1 MVKYKFLKR
10 DMLVK
15 VTEKSSLHRCWVHTY
30 QHVYDC
36 DFLAGGICVQ
46 PQVWGR
52 PPAYS
57 EPSICIQIPVI
68 FLWRAR
74 WLLGCHLK
82 VVLYPSTAR
91 LGCLFFFLSLY
102 LWPAGNR
109 AYLKG
114 TDLAEQPDCLLSPDC
129 KSPHTLHAFPLFMTH
144 WKRIRSVLDWFRL
157 SEPWQSQGIM
167 LRFLSSTTFSKW
179 IPCSKRTT
187 RTSSGGKTRT
197 KLRFCA
203 QRVAQNSPRWS
214 EQ

>member
-1 MVKYKFLKR
+1 MYSRRCEADLQPTASRASASKSQSSSSDAPDDSSAVILK
-10 DMLVK
+10 LYCIPA
-15 VTEKSSLHRCWVHTY
+15 LHDSAV
-30 QHVYDC
+30 
-36 DFLAGGICVQ
+36 
-46 PQVWGR
+46 
-52 PPAYS
+52 
-57 EPSICIQIPVI
+57 
-68 FLWRAR
+68 
-74 WLLGCHLK
+74 
-82 VVLYPSTAR
+82 
-91 LGCLFFFLSLY
+91 FFFSLSLY

-144 WKRIRSVLDWFRL
+144 WQRIRSVLDWFRL